1 MKSDAKKKKP
11 RLTLEGFVT
20 HSVTYVAYA
29 MMILAMILMA
39 PLIMVYGYYL
49 FVSAQ
54 IRGMKKPD

>member
-1 MKSDAKKKKP
+1 MKTDAKKKKP
-11 RLTLEGFVT
+11 KLTAEKFMIN
-20 HSVTYVAYA
+20 SVTYVAYA

-54 IRGMKKPD
+54 IRNMKKP